1 MEDHHNGAVVEMVT
15 SIHAGIFNSAQRA
28 ITFHF
33 RYLLLVC
40 CQHMPNQHH
49 QHLTI
54 FSLQCIHVHARTYAR
69 PAQHELILPEALTRM
84 HETST
89 CPNPPVQSDTA
100 RGIHVP
106 FFGILQ
112 RKRVTLHSVVLF
124 VPAV

>member
-1 MEDHHNGAVVEMVT
+1 MEDHHNGGNGD
-15 SIHAGIFNSAQRA
+15 INSRGDLQFCPTRN
-28 ITFHF
+28 HVSL
-33 RYLLLVC
+33 YLLLFVVSTC
-40 CQHMPNQHH
+40 PTNQHQ